1 MVQPLPAL
9 TMRENVMLGTFLRHP
24 RRADAAARADQVL
37 EFMGMR
43 SRADQLASGL
53 PLAQRKLLEVARAI
67 GTGARLLLLDEVM
80 AGLNPREA
88 EQVVGLIKRLR
99 EFGIT
104 SVGGVEHIMRIV
116 MSLAS
121 RVVVLDQGKKIRR
134 GPAGRGGA
142 RPEGGGGLP
151 GLEVRG
157 RRQAMSEPLLRIQD
171 VVAFY
176 GDFQALFGV
185 TFEVRPN
192 EVLALLGGNG
202 AGKTTC
208 LRVIS
213 GLLRPR
219 SGTVHFEGQDI
230 TRTPPDVIVD
240 LGIAH
245 VPEARQ
251 LFPEMTV
258 EENLYLGSTLRRARG
273 HRPQNL
279 ERMYSLFPRLGE
291 RRRQLAGTLSGGEQQ
306 MVAISRALMSEPKLL
321 MLDEPSLGLSP
332 KLTEQT
338 LAAVREIAKS
348 VTVLIVEQKVM
359 EGLEISDRGYVI
371 EHGQL
376 VKEGSAAQLISDPSI
391 REAYLGL

>member
-1 MVQPLPAL
+1 
-9 TMRENVMLGTFLRHP
+9 
-24 RRADAAARADQVL
+24 
-37 EFMGMR
+37 
-43 SRADQLASGL
+43 
-53 PLAQRKLLEVARAI
+53 
-67 GTGARLLLLDEVM
+67 
-80 AGLNPREA
+80 
-88 EQVVGLIKRLR
+88 
-99 EFGIT
+99 
-104 SVGGVEHIMRIV
+104 
-116 MSLAS
+116 MS
-121 RVVVLDQGKKIRR
+121 D
-134 GPAGRGGA
+134 
-142 RPEGGGGLP
+142 
-151 GLEVRG
+151 
-157 RRQAMSEPLLRIQD
+157 PLLKLRD
-171 VVAFY
+171 VVAYY

-185 TFEVRPN
+185 SFEVQPN

-219 SGTVHFEGQDI
+219 SGTVHFEGKDI
-230 TRTPPDVIVD
+230 TRTPPDSIVD

-245 VPEARQ
+245 VPEGRQ

-258 EENLYLGSTLRRARG
+258 EENLYLGSQLPRARA
-273 HRPQNL
+273 HRAQNL
-279 ERMYSLFPRLGE
+279 ERMYALFPRLGE
-291 RRRQLAGTLSGGEQQ
+291 RKRQLAGTLSGGEQQ

-348 VTVLIVEQKVM
+348 VTVMIVEQKVM

-371 EHGQL
+371 EHGKL
-376 VKEGSAAQLISDPSI
+376 VKEGAAAQLISDPSI

>member
-1 MVQPLPAL
+1 MTTPAPL
-9 TMRENVMLGTFLRHP
+9 M
-24 RRADAAARADQVL
+24 
-37 EFMGMR
+37 
-43 SRADQLASGL
+43 QL
-53 PLAQRKLLEVARAI
+53 
-67 GTGARLLLLDEVM
+67 
-80 AGLNPREA
+80 N
-88 EQVVGLIKRLR
+88 
-99 EFGIT
+99 
-104 SVGGVEHIMRIV
+104 
-116 MSLAS
+116 
-121 RVVVLDQGKKIRR
+121 
-134 GPAGRGGA
+134 
-142 RPEGGGGLP
+142 
-151 GLEVRG
+151 
-157 RRQAMSEPLLRIQD
+157 D
-171 VVAFY
+171 VTAFY

-185 TFEVRPN
+185 SFEVRPN

-230 TRTPPDVIVD
+230 TRTPPDSIVD

-245 VPEARQ
+245 VPEGRQ

-258 EENLYLGSTLRRARG
+258 EENLYLGSQLRRARA
-273 HRPQNL
+273 HRAPNL
-279 ERMYSLFPRLGE
+279 ERMYALFPRLGE
-291 RRRQLAGTLSGGEQQ
+291 RKRQLAGTLSGGEQQ

-348 VTVLIVEQKVM
+348 VTVMIVEQKVM

-371 EHGQL
+371 EHGKL
-376 VKEGSAAQLISDPSI
+376 VKEGAAAQLISDPSI